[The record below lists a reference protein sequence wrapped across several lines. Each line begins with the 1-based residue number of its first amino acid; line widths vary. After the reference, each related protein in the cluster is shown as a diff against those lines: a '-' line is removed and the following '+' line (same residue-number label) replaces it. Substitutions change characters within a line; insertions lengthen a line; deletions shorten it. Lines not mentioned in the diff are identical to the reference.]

1 MAFTEESRRASRR
14 VRDIPL
20 MEEQQQEEQETAS
33 EEVMGVVTEI
43 PSSTQNLTDATTTN
57 QTTPSYWAD
66 PTHPA
71 LVDRDEEF
79 VNAVVSD
86 YEDSNEPGSAMGV
99 APDAAVLPTTLPPI
113 LLELRWLPPRPPT
126 SYDGF
131 NIYIYRDGK
140 EGGSSGLKTIE
151 EEKYGVQLTVWL
163 WTAVSS
169 GNSTETATVDE
180 NTHEFFSELTEPGTY
195 RVQVSTLSSS
205 GDCEPRESAADTG
218 FSFYLSTNRP
228 TS

>member
-1 MAFTEESRRASRR
+1 MVLRFNWFSSATVPSPPLNISHKIIHLDQGAGPGVAFTEESRRASRR

-43 PSSTQNLTDATTTN
+43 PSSTQNLTEATTTN
-57 QTTPSYWAD
+57 QTTASYWAD

-71 LVDRDEEF
+71 PFDRDEEF

-131 NIYIYRDGK
+131 NIYIYRDGM
-140 EGGSSGLKTIE
+140 EGGVSGFKTI
-151 EEKYGVQLTVWL
+151 EEKYGV
-163 WTAVSS
+163 
-169 GNSTETATVDE
+169 
-180 NTHEFFSELTEPGTY
+180 
-195 RVQVSTLSSS
+195 
-205 GDCEPRESAADTG
+205 
-218 FSFYLSTNRP
+218 
-228 TS
+228 